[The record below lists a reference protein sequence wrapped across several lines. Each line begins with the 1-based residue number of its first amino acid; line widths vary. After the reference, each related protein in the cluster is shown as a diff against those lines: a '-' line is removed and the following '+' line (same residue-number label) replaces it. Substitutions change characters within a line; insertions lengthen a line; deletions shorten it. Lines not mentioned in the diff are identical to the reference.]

1 MITLPDWLQAIV
13 TRFLAAFGHRDIA
26 TTPTAA
32 TSIRVAPVS
41 ITANLLM
48 RCTGCAPGYAELYAE
63 HLDDAAH
70 RWGIDTPV
78 RQAAWLAQLAYES
91 VLFTRVEESLYYTT
105 PARLIAVWPS
115 RFRLPVGEREEQI
128 DIFVDGKR
136 NARRY
141 VRDPQRLANFV
152 YGGRMGNGDEASGDG
167 WLYKGRAL
175 IMLTGRDN
183 YTAYQ
188 AASRQLVI
196 GDPDLLSEPFGAA
209 HAAGWYWQHRNLNVH
224 ADAQDWVA
232 LTRAINGGTLGLE
245 DRERLTVAAMQA
257 LA

>member
-13 TRFLAAFGHRDIA
+13 ARLLDAFGRETPA
-26 TTPTAA
+26 SEPTPTPIAA
-32 TSIRVAPVS
+32 PAV
-41 ITANLLM
+41 ITADLLV
-48 RCTGCAPGYAELYAE
+48 RCTGCALEHAALYAE

-91 VLFTRVEESLYYTT
+91 VLFSRAEESLYYTT

-115 RFRLPVGEREEQI
+115 RFRLPVGEREDQF

-152 YGGRMGNGDEASGDG
+152 YGARMGNGDEDSGDG
-167 WLYKGRAL
+167 WAFHGRGL

-196 GDPDLLSEPFGAA
+196 GDPDLVADPFGAA
-209 HAAGWYWQHRNLNVH
+209 HSAGWYWRNRALNVY
-224 ADAQDWVA
+224 ADRQDWAA